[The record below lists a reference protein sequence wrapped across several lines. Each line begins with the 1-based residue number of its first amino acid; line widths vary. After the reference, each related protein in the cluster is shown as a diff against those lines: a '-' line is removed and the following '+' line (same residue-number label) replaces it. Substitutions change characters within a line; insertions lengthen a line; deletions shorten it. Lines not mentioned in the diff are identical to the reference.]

1 MRQKVLLI
9 EKKLAG
15 LYIWATELLYHPFAW
30 IYETV
35 AWMVSF
41 GYWSQ
46 WRLDTLQYIKAGSV
60 LEIGFGTGALLK
72 TLKIKNVDVTGLE
85 PSKQMQRVA
94 SKRLE
99 KAKLSVKRIRAQAE
113 AIPLKNNQFDNVMAT
128 FPSNY
133 ILMPEI
139 LLEIFRV
146 LKPSGRLV
154 ISGFGVWFH
163 GGIKRRLTGWLLKST
178 YKEALNLF
186 LSVLSEVGFVVQVV
200 EYRTDQY
207 MLPVIIAEQTDGA

>member
-1 MRQKVLLI
+1 MQQQVFLI

-30 IYETV
+30 IYEAV

-41 GYWSQ
+41 GFWSQ
-46 WRLDTLQYIKAGSV
+46 WRLDTLQYIKSGSV

-72 TLKIKNVDVTGLE
+72 TLKIKGVDVTGLE

-94 SKRLE
+94 AKRL
-99 KAKLSVKRIRAQAE
+99 KKSKLSIKRVRAQAE
-113 AIPLKNNQFDNVMAT
+113 AIPLKMSHFDNVVST

-133 ILMPEI
+133 ILKPEI
-139 LLEIFRV
+139 LQEIYRV

-154 ISGFGVWFH
+154 VSGFGVRFT
-163 GGIKRRLTGWLLKST
+163 GGIKRWLTGWLLRSS
-178 YKEALNLF
+178 YHEVLALF
-186 LSVLSEVGFVVQVV
+186 LTAFSDAGFVVDVT
-200 EYRTDQY
+200 EYRTNQY
-207 MLPVIIAEQTDGA
+207 MLPVIIAERPDGT